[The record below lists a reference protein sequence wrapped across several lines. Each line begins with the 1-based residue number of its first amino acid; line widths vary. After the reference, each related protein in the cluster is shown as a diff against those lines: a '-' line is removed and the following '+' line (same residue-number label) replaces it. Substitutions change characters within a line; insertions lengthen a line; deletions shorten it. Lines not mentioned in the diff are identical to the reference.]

1 MDRCGTLQVYDDNCH
16 ITLDGNDYVEVDYMD
31 LADISQNPFNY
42 EGSVHYDGSVYHE
55 DYGQVYLVE
64 MR

>member
-1 MDRCGTLQVYDDNCH
+1 
-16 ITLDGNDYVEVDYMD
+16 MD
-31 LADISQNPFNY
+31 LADLSQNPFNY
-42 EGSVHYDGSVYHE
+42 GGSDHYDGSVYHE